1 MPWNDLYKTHRQI
14 DKSSASYVC
23 SISGLRTV
31 GRCLD
36 DNLKQR
42 YFALSFLNALYF
54 LVKIII
60 KNKKQDSSIIIHIH
74 NMSLV
79 PYVLFL
85 RLFDIKFVLNV
96 HNSLVNFNFY
106 QYNLLKFGSKL
117 FDAIIPV
124 SFSVGNEV
132 IRTFPWLKEITYP
145 IENGIHVNEL
155 LKTNDLSR
163 FSNKTID
170 VIVVARFVEQ
180 KNVSKVLSVLSKC
193 KNLNKVVWYGKGIEM
208 DSAKKQVKKSPLAS
222 VFEFKGI
229 RPRREVLNAIDQS
242 KIYFSLSK
250 WEGLGVANL
259 EALSLPTEVIL
270 SKIPPHSELFK
281 DENLTLV
288 DLDSSEKDIANIIDT
303 KIVNYEKRESF
314 LLARSAATRIRY
326 DLRVLVGKYLDVYS
340 GLTKS

>member
-1 MPWNDLYKTHRQI
+1 
-14 DKSSASYVC
+14 
-23 SISGLRTV
+23 
-31 GRCLD
+31 
-36 DNLKQR
+36 
-42 YFALSFLNALYF
+42 
-54 LVKIII
+54 
-60 KNKKQDSSIIIHIH
+60 
-74 NMSLV
+74 
-79 PYVLFL
+79 
-85 RLFDIKFVLNV
+85 
-96 HNSLVNFNFY
+96 VNFNFY